1 MKKSVFAIVCLAVLA
16 VPFVFSSEETVI
28 EGQDVCNKCSRGES
42 SSCEPVI
49 VENKDGVETVYHVV
63 QNQVAQDFHGSHV
76 CQGSKSVRAT
86 GVVSDDNG
94 KKLLTLSNIV
104 EI

>member
-1 MKKSVFAIVCLAVLA
+1 MKRSVFAILCVAVLA
-16 VPFVFSSEETVI
+16 IPFAFSGEETVI

-49 VENKDGVETVYHVV
+49 VVKSGAAETVYHVV
-63 QNQVAQDFHGSHV
+63 QNQVAQDFHNSHV

-86 GVVSDDNG
+86 GTVSEVDG
-94 KKLLTLSNIV
+94 KKLFTPSKLE

>member
-1 MKKSVFAIVCLAVLA
+1 MKKSAFAILCIAVLA
-16 VPFVFSSEETVI
+16 APFVFSGEETVI

-49 VENKDGVETVYHVV
+49 VVNKDGNETVYHVV

-86 GVVSDDNG
+86 GTVSEVDG
-94 KKLLTLSNIV
+94 KKLFTASSMV